1 MNSKS
6 STPNQ
11 TLPDSTVVQKC
22 LALLNLENYRDPF
35 MDHRVHRLFSGH
47 VITMAVE
54 GMLMR
59 RESLWDLSENL
70 KSKKAFKE
78 MLELKSIHG
87 SSIYRKLE
95 KLPTGLLQE
104 TAFRIFK
111 QIDQHHKRLPGF
123 DKIGKL
129 AAVDSSQ
136 FSLPSKAGEW
146 AYSTKKNNGV
156 KLHLCLIVAA
166 EDTYYPGKSILSTT
180 GVDDKE
186 VALELV
192 VDQAVTYIYDRGY
205 ISYTLYSDL
214 IEKNLKFVARVKM
227 NSKLTIVNKYDILD
241 EPNIVLDAEVQVKK
255 PKTEET
261 IEVRLIEFLDDEGNK
276 YRVVTNRRDLTASEV
291 AEIYRQRWKVELFF
305 KWIKQHLKLV
315 KFYSHKKEAV
325 WNQLWLAMI
334 AYGLCELVRIHTGSK
349 KSTWEILKYL
359 RQYWYDSWDYFIEAL
374 FRKPSRTSKGRRKK
388 GKPGRKRKYPK
399 KLKTVQI
406 VQR

>member
-1 MNSKS
+1 
-6 STPNQ
+6 
-11 TLPDSTVVQKC
+11 
-22 LALLNLENYRDPF
+22 
-35 MDHRVHRLFSGH
+35 
-47 VITMAVE
+47 
-54 GMLMR
+54 
-59 RESLWDLSENL
+59 
-70 KSKKAFKE
+70 
-78 MLELKSIHG
+78 
-87 SSIYRKLE
+87 
-95 KLPTGLLQE
+95 
-104 TAFRIFK
+104 
-111 QIDQHHKRLPGF
+111 
-123 DKIGKL
+123 
-129 AAVDSSQ
+129 
-136 FSLPSKAGEW
+136 
-146 AYSTKKNNGV
+146 
-156 KLHLCLIVAA
+156 
-166 EDTYYPGKSILSTT
+166 
-180 GVDDKE
+180 
-186 VALELV
+186 V

-214 IEKNLKFVARVKM
+214 IERNLKFVARVKM
-227 NSKLTIVNKYDILD
+227 NSKLTIVNKHAILD

-261 IEVRLIEFLDDEGNK
+261 IAVRLIEFLDDEGNK

-334 AYGLCELVRIHTGSK
+334 AYGLCELVRIQTGSK

-388 GKPGRKRKYPK
+388 GKPGRPRKYPK

>member
-6 STPNQ
+6 SPPNH

-54 GMLMR
+54 GILMR

-78 MLELKSIHG
+78 LLELNSIHA

-166 EDTYYPGKSILSTT
+166 ENTYYPGN
-180 GVDDKE
+180 
-186 VALELV
+186 
-192 VDQAVTYIYDRGY
+192 Q
-205 ISYTLYSDL
+205 
-214 IEKNLKFVARVKM
+214 F
-227 NSKLTIVNKYDILD
+227 
-241 EPNIVLDAEVQVKK
+241 
-255 PKTEET
+255 
-261 IEVRLIEFLDDEGNK
+261 FLLP
-276 YRVVTNRRDLTASEV
+276 V
-291 AEIYRQRWKVELFF
+291 
-305 KWIKQHLKLV
+305 
-315 KFYSHKKEAV
+315 
-325 WNQLWLAMI
+325 
-334 AYGLCELVRIHTGSK
+334 
-349 KSTWEILKYL
+349 
-359 RQYWYDSWDYFIEAL
+359 
-374 FRKPSRTSKGRRKK
+374 
-388 GKPGRKRKYPK
+388 
-399 KLKTVQI
+399 
-406 VQR
+406 

>member
-1 MNSKS
+1 MNSMDS
-6 STPNQ
+6 IPN
-11 TLPDSTVVQKC
+11 PTVVQKC

-35 MDHRVHRLFSGH
+35 MDHKAHKLFSGH

-70 KSKKAFKE
+70 RSKNVFKE
-78 MLELKSIHG
+78 LLELKSIHG
-87 SSIYRKLE
+87 SSINRKLK

-123 DKIGKL
+123 DKLGKL

-146 AYSTKKNNGV
+146 AYSTRKNNGV
-156 KLHLCLIVAA
+156 KLHLCLIVAD
-166 EDTYYPGKSILSTT
+166 EKTYYPGKSIFSTT

-192 VDQAVTYIYDRGY
+192 VDQDVTYIYDRGY
-205 ISYTLYSDL
+205 ISYVLYSDL
-214 IEKNLKFVARVKM
+214 IERELKFVARVKG
-227 NSKLTIVNKYDILD
+227 NSKLTILSKRDNQE

-255 PKTEET
+255 SKTDEM
-261 IEVRLIEFLDDEGNK
+261 ISLRLVEFLDEEANK

-291 AEIYRQRWKVELFF
+291 AEIYRQRWKIELFF

-315 KFYSHKKEAV
+315 RFYSHTKEAV

-334 AYGLCELVRIHTGSK
+334 AYGLCELIRIQTGST

-359 RQYWYDSWDYFIEAL
+359 RLYWYDSWDHFKEAL
-374 FRKPSRTSKGRRKK
+374 LREPSKKSKGRRKK
-388 GKPGRKRKYPK
+388 GKPGRPRKYPK

>member
-1 MNSKS
+1 
-6 STPNQ
+6 
-11 TLPDSTVVQKC
+11 
-22 LALLNLENYRDPF
+22 
-35 MDHRVHRLFSGH
+35 MDHRAHKLFSGH

-70 KSKKAFKE
+70 KSKKVFKE
-78 MLELKSIHG
+78 LLELKSIHG
-87 SSIYRKLE
+87 SSINRKLE

-156 KLHLCLIVAA
+156 KLHLCLIVAD
-166 EDTYYPGKSILSTT
+166 ENTYYPGKSILSTT

-205 ISYTLYSDL
+205 ISYGLYSDL
-214 IEKNLKFVARVKM
+214 IQKNLKFVARVKM
-227 NSKLTIVNKYDILD
+227 NSKLTIVNKHDIHD

-261 IEVRLIEFLDDEGNK
+261 IALRLIEFLDDESNK

-334 AYGLCELVRIHTGSK
+334 AYGLCELVRIQTGSK

-359 RQYWYDSWDYFIEAL
+359 RQYWYDSWDYFMEAL
-374 FRKPSRTSKGRRKK
+374 FREPSRTSKGRRKK
-388 GKPGRKRKYPK
+388 GKPGRPRKYPK